1 MYDTRSYC
9 QVNSLIQSI
18 NIQFFVYCISIIYH
32 KLLFFLFVLFFSTMS
47 IEIAENS
54 EINYGKNIGLAWPG
68 QWFLGPATLATCK
81 PACKP

>member
-1 MYDTRSYC
+1 
-9 QVNSLIQSI
+9 
-18 NIQFFVYCISIIYH
+18 
-32 KLLFFLFVLFFSTMS
+32 MS

-81 PACKP
+81 PACKL

>member
-9 QVNSLIQSI
+9 QVNSLIQRT
-18 NIQFFVYCISIIYH
+18 NIQFFVYCISIIYN

-54 EINYGKNIGLAWPG
+54 EIDYGTVKT
-68 QWFLGPATLATCK
+68 LGTFSKETFQDGDVARK
-81 PACKP
+81 